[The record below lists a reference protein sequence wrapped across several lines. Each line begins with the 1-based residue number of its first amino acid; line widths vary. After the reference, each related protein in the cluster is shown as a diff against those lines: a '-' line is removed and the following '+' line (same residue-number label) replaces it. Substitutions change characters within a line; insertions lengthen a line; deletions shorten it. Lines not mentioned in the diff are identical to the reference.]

1 VKQVWTYAQLLSEVE
16 TAAGLLRDLGV
27 KKGDG
32 VMIYFPAGAS
42 RCGHAKPRSQFVQFR
57 ATCPCERKSGAW
69 ATVLQWLRAS
79 ECISRERLLPRC

>member
-1 VKQVWTYAQLLSEVE
+1 VTGVKQVWTYAQLLAEVE

-42 RCGHAKPRSQFVQFR
+42 LRGYARSCAAAYVPASSLPVR
-57 ATCPCERKSGAW
+57 ATCRDKRPALTSGLPCEQS
-69 ATVLQWLRAS
+69 
-79 ECISRERLLPRC
+79 